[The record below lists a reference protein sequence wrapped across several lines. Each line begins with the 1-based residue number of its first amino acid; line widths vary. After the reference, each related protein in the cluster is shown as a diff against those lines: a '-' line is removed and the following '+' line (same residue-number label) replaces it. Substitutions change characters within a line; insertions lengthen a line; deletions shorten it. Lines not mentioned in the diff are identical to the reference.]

1 MKIYAGYDSGGTKTK
16 CVLADEK
23 GTVLSQAMSGAS
35 NILFCGWDAAA
46 DAIRQC
52 TEKAM
57 EEAGLSRNQA
67 IYSAYVGTASINTF
81 SRNEKIYNF
90 LQECTG
96 AEHLGMNS
104 DAYIAWYA
112 TTFGDSGIITIS
124 GTGAVTVGIG
134 QDGRWKKS
142 SGWGC
147 LIGDEGSGFSIG
159 RRAIQLAVKSYD
171 GRCEKNRF
179 EQGIM
184 DFFALKSMQGLLP
197 LIYGQPG
204 GSNTVVASAARYVF
218 QLYEEGDPLAA
229 EILQEAASEIA
240 AAIRSVYDQLDF
252 SGRRITIGLS
262 GGVLYRNREM
272 HELIDTRLNDWG
284 IQDYMLEYPH
294 VSPEI
299 SALALSFR
307 QIGDA
312 AGRNAIDKIIEEMEV
327 DSRLS
332 IAAADYVEE

>member
-1 MKIYAGYDSGGTKTK
+1 MKIFAGYDSGGTKTK
-16 CVLADEK
+16 CVLADEN
-23 GTVLSQAMSGAS
+23 GTVLSQATAGAS

-52 TEKAM
+52 TEKAL
-57 EEAGLSRNQA
+57 EEAGLSRYPT
-67 IYSAYVGTASINTF
+67 IYSAYVGTASIDTF
-81 SRNEKIYNF
+81 SKNEKIYRF

-112 TTFGDSGIITIS
+112 TTFGGSGIITIS

-134 QDGRWKKS
+134 QDGRWKKT

-179 EQGIM
+179 EQGIP
-184 DFFALKSMQGLLP
+184 DFFSLGSMKELLP

-218 QLYEEGDPLAA
+218 ELYEEGDLLAA
-229 EILQEAASEIA
+229 EILKEAASEIA
-240 AAIRSVYDQLDF
+240 DAIRSVYEQLDF
-252 SGRRITIGLS
+252 DGRRIMIGLS
-262 GGVLYRNREM
+262 GGILYRNQEM
-272 HELIDTRLNDWG
+272 RKLIDARLKDRG
-284 IQDYMLEYPH
+284 IRNYALAYPQ

-307 QIGDA
+307 QIGDD
-312 AGRNAIDKIIEEMEV
+312 AGRIAIGKIIGEMET

-332 IAAADYVEE
+332 VSAAGYAEK